1 MLKKILFLAA
11 VSMLSFSC
19 MKTTHKVVYKP
30 TNTSTNSG
38 RTTTNNSGR
47 TTTNTGGKTTTNTGG
62 KTTTNTGGKTTTNTG
77 GKTTTNTGGK
87 TTTNTGGTTGTYAQY
102 AQKFNTTFK
111 GTEDLKLLKELA
123 SWLGTPYLYGA
134 QNKGKGTDCS
144 GFVMMAIQN
153 TYGIKLNRTAGSMLS
168 NVNYVDRNS
177 LECGD
182 LIFFGTSSNVYHVGL
197 SLGGDRFIHS
207 ASSNKVG
214 VKTET
219 LTLNYYTKN
228 YYRAGR
234 IKQLDK
240 RAPQRRDVSDSED
253 IVVETIALKP
263 ATTTEFSE
271 QMGVNFEGNE
281 DIKLITEI
289 SEWMDTPFYTGKS
302 EKHVGTDGIGFVTGV
317 FKNVYGINY
326 ERDIEKV
333 MAQLKKIEQSD
344 LQFGD
349 IVVYKYEDKYPVI
362 GIYLADGKIAYT
374 SVNGVATVEMAIGA
388 YELYFCGRP
397 AK

>member
-1 MLKKILFLAA
+1 MLKKVLFVAII
-11 VSMLSFSC
+11 STLSLSC
-19 MKTTHKVVYKP
+19 MKTTHKTVYKP
-30 TNTSTNSG
+30 SNTTTTTTTRGGGTNTNGGGRKVNIHGKKTDNTNG
-38 RTTTNNSGR
+38 G
-47 TTTNTGGKTTTNTGG
+47 NTGS
-62 KTTTNTGGKTTTNTG
+62 
-77 GKTTTNTGGK
+77 
-87 TTTNTGGTTGTYAQY
+87 YAQY
-102 AQKFNTTFK
+102 GQKFNTTFK
-111 GTEDLKLLKELA
+111 GNEDLKLLKELA

-134 QNKGKGTDCS
+134 QTKGKGTDCS

-168 NVNYVDRNS
+168 NVNFVDRNS

-182 LIFFGTSSNVYHVGL
+182 LIFFGTSKNVYHVGL

-219 LTLNYYTKN
+219 LTLNYYKQN

-240 RAPQRRDVSDSED
+240 RTPQRRDAVLN
-253 IVVETIALKP
+253 VVETIAAKP
-263 ATTTEFSE
+263 STTTEFSE

-281 DIKLITEI
+281 DQKLLTEI
-289 SEWMDTPFYTGKS
+289 SEWMDTPFHTGMA
-302 EKHVGTDGIGFVTGV
+302 EKKVGTDGIGFVTGV
-317 FKNVYGINY
+317 YKNVYGINY
-326 ERDIEKV
+326 EHNTEKV
-333 MAQLKKIEQSD
+333 MAALKKIDQSD
-344 LQFGD
+344 LKFGD

-374 SVNGVATVEMAIGA
+374 SINGVATVEMAIGA
-388 YELYFCGRP
+388 YDLYFCGRP
-397 AK
+397 IK